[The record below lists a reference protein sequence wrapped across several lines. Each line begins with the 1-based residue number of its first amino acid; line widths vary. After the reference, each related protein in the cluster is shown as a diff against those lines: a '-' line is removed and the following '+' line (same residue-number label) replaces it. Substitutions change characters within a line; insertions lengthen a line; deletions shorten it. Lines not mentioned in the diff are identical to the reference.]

1 MPNTTPPNTLAD
13 YWQEQI
19 EAWQSSGQSQQGFCQ
34 THDLSYLRFCYWRG
48 RLRKQAS
55 QQKSTPSSGFVPVT
69 HLIGDGL
76 TLVLP
81 NGLQLRGIASD
92 NLPVVQQLLAHLS

>member
-1 MPNTTPPNTLAD
+1 MPNTTPPNSLAD

-19 EAWQSSGQSQQGFCQ
+19 EAWQS
-34 THDLSYLRFCYWRG
+34 FCYWRG

-69 HLIGDGL
+69 HLI
-76 TLVLP
+76 
-81 NGLQLRGIASD
+81 R
-92 NLPVVQQLLAHLS
+92 